1 LAALDRTKEELAYSR
16 FWQGVVVIT
25 DISLIGW
32 SFASF
37 SSAPVLTF
45 TLAIT
50 GVLFLT
56 MVALVL
62 DRYIRRG
69 INELGKL

>member
-1 LAALDRTKEELAYSR
+1 MAALDRTKEELAYSR

-56 MVALVL
+56 MALAF

-69 INELGKL
+69 INELGRL